1 MKHKAVDIGKANTQ
15 SNKYDI
21 RDPYWKLIKQNKRKI
36 KRDYEFNINSPE
48 FQDLKL
54 LVQTLHAAGADVQ
67 YVSIPSNGRWYD
79 HIGIKKIDVKLYIK
93 DSFNSS

>member
-1 MKHKAVDIGKANTQ
+1 MSST
-15 SNKYDI
+15 
-21 RDPYWKLIKQNKRKI
+21 LT
-36 KRDYEFNINSPE
+36 E

-79 HIGIKKIDVKLYIK
+79 HIGIKR
-93 DSFNSS
+93 